1 MNEKSKFISL
11 NICVLTISDTRKEG
25 NDKSGNL
32 LCRKIKSSK
41 HKVYNKKIIKDEIS
55 TIIKYLK
62 KYSHDKKVD
71 IIITTGGTGLTSRDL
86 TPEAIQKISNKI
98 IDGFGELFRQISYK
112 KIGTSTVQ
120 SRALGAIINGK
131 FVFALPGSPTACK
144 DAWDDILVH
153 QLDNRVK
160 PCNFV
165 ELIPRLK
172 KK

>member
-1 MNEKSKFISL
+1 MMHFKF
-11 NICVLTISDTRKEG
+11 VKEII
-25 NDKSGNL
+25 NT
-32 LCRKIKSSK
+32 IKSE
-41 HKVYNKKIIKDEIS
+41 VANGGLIS
-55 TIIKYLK
+55 
-62 KYSHDKKVD
+62 
-71 IIITTGGTGLTSRDL
+71 
-86 TPEAIQKISNKI
+86 SNKI